1 MHATVKLDALT
12 SLRFFAAAMI
22 VMGHTHGAFGSLG
35 LATTLSLAQ
44 GVSFFFVLSGFILAY
59 NYPTLSTRRE
69 TAHFFKARIARI
81 WPAHIAAIILLY
93 LMTSGWNLGGLT
105 SLQAVFTALA
115 NLFLIQSLIPL
126 RDVFLTFNGVAWS
139 ISTEMFFY
147 FSFPLLISSFIPGRK
162 VKLLFLSTVA
172 ALFFGFAIAWN
183 IPADDATPSV
193 SLMGLFYVNPFVRI
207 IEFFAGVLACGMY
220 QKIHSR
226 IRNTSGPLF
235 SVVELLAIIL
245 VVLAMWITPKL
256 TTIFGLH
263 GATGNAIN
271 YYLIKSGSFAIFA
284 VLIIVFALGKGV
296 FSKALSAP
304 FLVLLGEISFS
315 LYLVHMTIFQWYMAN
330 SLYFSHFPLLVQT
343 AGYWAI
349 ALSMAFLLHKA
360 VENPCRK
367 LILSVNKTTIPKA
380 LSAAYNLRTNTY
392 VALAGALILALNVLP
407 ATFAPKSCQSDE
419 CTDLVQNHALIS
431 TPEFGENLRLVA
443 AKSMKTESGGNNI
456 ELAFELIKPLPKG
469 YILAVH
475 LLDKDAEILDKSD
488 TALSKSEKL
497 SPGDQWTEAVT
508 LTGGLSKPTPQM
520 LGLAVYLDPV
530 NPIAVHSKVSDYN
543 GRRALLQLSTIQSN

>member
-22 VMGHTHGAFGSLG
+22 VLGHTHGAFGSLG

-59 NYPTLSTRRE
+59 NYPTLATRQE
-69 TAHFFKARIARI
+69 TVHFFKARIARI

-93 LMTSGWNLGGLT
+93 LLTSGWNLGGLT
-105 SLQAVFTALA
+105 YLQAIFTALA

-147 FSFPLLISSFIPGRK
+147 FSFPLLISSFIPGWK
-162 VKLLFLSTVA
+162 VKLIFLSTVA

-183 IPADDATPSV
+183 VPADDAAPSV

-207 IEFFAGVLACGMY
+207 IEFFAGVLACGVY

-226 IRNTSGPLF
+226 TKNQSGLLF
-235 SVVELLAIIL
+235 SAAELLV
-245 VVLAMWITPKL
+245 VVLAVFAMWITPKL
-256 TTIFGLH
+256 TTIFAMH
-263 GATGNAIN
+263 GAIGGAVN
-271 YYLIKSGSFAIFA
+271 YYLIKSGSFLFFA
-284 VLIIVFALGKGV
+284 ALIVVFALGKGV

-315 LYLVHMTIFQWYMAN
+315 LYLVHMTVFQWYMAN
-330 SLYFSHFPLLVQT
+330 SLYFSHLPLLVQT
-343 AGYWAI
+343 TGYWAI
-349 ALSMAFLLHKA
+349 ALSLAFLLHKA

-367 LILSVNKTTIPKA
+367 LILSVNKTTIPIA
-380 LSAAYNLRTNTY
+380 LSTAYNVRASAYL
-392 VALAGALILALNVLP
+392 AAAGALILALNVLP
-407 ATFAPKSCQSDE
+407 AAFAPKGCQSDE
-419 CTDLVQNHALIS
+419 CTYLVKNHALTS
-431 TPEFGENLRLVA
+431 SPEFGENLRLVA
-443 AKSMKTESGGNNI
+443 AKSVKTSSGGDNI

-475 LLDKDAEILDKSD
+475 LLDKNAEILDKSD

-497 SPGDQWTEAVT
+497 RPGDQWTEVVT
-508 LTGGLSKPTPQM
+508 LTAGLSKPSPQM
-520 LGLAVYLDPV
+520 LGLAVYLDPAS
-530 NPIAVHSKVSDYN
+530 PIAVHSKVSDYN
-543 GRRALLQLSTIQSN
+543 GRRALLQLSNIQSN

>member
-1 MHATVKLDALT
+1 
-12 SLRFFAAAMI
+12 MI
-22 VMGHTHGAFGSLG
+22 VLGHTHGAFGSLG

-59 NYPTLSTRRE
+59 NYPTLATRQE

-93 LMTSGWNLGGLT
+93 LLTSGWNLGGLT
-105 SLQAVFTALA
+105 YLQAIFTALA

-147 FSFPLLISSFIPGRK
+147 FSFPLLISSFIPGWK
-162 VKLLFLSTVA
+162 VKLIFLSTVA

-183 IPADDATPSV
+183 IPADDAAPSV

-207 IEFFAGVLACGMY
+207 IEFFAGVLACGVY

-226 IRNTSGPLF
+226 TKNQSGLLF
-235 SVVELLAIIL
+235 SAAELLV
-245 VVLAMWITPKL
+245 VVLAVFAMWITPKL
-256 TTIFGLH
+256 TTIFAMH
-263 GATGNAIN
+263 GAIGGAVN
-271 YYLIKSGSFAIFA
+271 YYLIKSGSFLFFA
-284 VLIIVFALGKGV
+284 ALIVVFALGKGV

-330 SLYFSHFPLLVQT
+330 SLYFSHLPLLVQT

-380 LSAAYNLRTNTY
+380 LSTAYNVRASAYL
-392 VALAGALILALNVLP
+392 AAAGALILALNVLP
-407 ATFAPKSCQSDE
+407 AAFAPKGCQSDE
-419 CTDLVQNHALIS
+419 CTYLVKNHALTS
-431 TPEFGENLRLVA
+431 SPEFGENLRLVA
-443 AKSMKTESGGNNI
+443 AKSVKTSSGSDNI

-475 LLDKDAEILDKSD
+475 LLDKNAEILDKSD

-497 SPGDQWTEAVT
+497 RPGDQWTEVVT
-508 LTGGLSKPTPQM
+508 LTAGLSKPSPQM
-520 LGLAVYLDPV
+520 LGLAVYLDPAS
-530 NPIAVHSKVSDYN
+530 PIAVRSKVSDYN
-543 GRRALLQLSTIQSN
+543 GRRALLQLSNIQSN